1 MESNMKLDQMDLP
14 KELVWKDYDLGKATQ
29 ALAKGVGI
37 LKGVDVEAL
46 VRDIRKAR
54 RLEP

>member
-46 VRDIRKAR
+46 VRDIRKAG